1 MREVVITGLG
11 IVSPIGQSAAEVLDH
26 LLAVRSG
33 ISLWSAEGFTKT
45 FPAGIV
51 RGDFNDHFE
60 KKDLPYLDRITKMS
74 VVAAEQAMAD
84 AGLPSGLGDLG
95 PRAGVFAGTVSG
107 GADTQTQWLRDHSAA
122 GKQTARPFTLMA
134 GMHNA
139 PAAWISIRHRIT
151 GPVITHTS
159 ACASS
164 GAAIGDAMR
173 WIRAGDLDL
182 AIAGGCEATLNAPV
196 MGAWDGLRALA
207 RPDADDVGR
216 SCRPFSRNRSGLV
229 LAEGAVFLMLE
240 SAEHAAARG
249 AHAYAT
255 LSGYGI
261 ACDAYHVGS
270 PHSRGQTAAV
280 TAALRDAGLRPSDLS
295 YINAHATA
303 TPTGDPVEVASLRS
317 ALGDAADAVPVS
329 STKAQHGHM
338 LGAASAMELAVCIL
352 AMKHG
357 FLPATAFLE
366 DIDPAC
372 QLRHVPKVAERGVQI
387 CHTLS
392 LSAGFGGT
400 NVALVASR
408 RID

>member
-1 MREVVITGLG
+1 VKEVVVTGLG
-11 IVSPIGQSAAEVLDH
+11 IVSPIGQSATEVLDH
-26 LLAVRSG
+26 LLEVRSG

-51 RGDFNDHFE
+51 RGDFDNHFE
-60 KKDLPYLDRITKMS
+60 KKDLPYLDRIAKMS
-74 VVAAEQAMAD
+74 VAAAEQAMAD

-95 PRAGVFAGTVSG
+95 ARAGVFAGTVSG
-107 GADTQTQWLRDHSAA
+107 GADTQTQWLRDYSAA

-139 PAAWISIRHRIT
+139 PATWISIRHRIT

-207 RPDADDVGR
+207 RPDANDVGR
-216 SCRPFSRNRSGLV
+216 SCRPFSRDRSGLV
-229 LAEGAVFLMLE
+229 LAEGAVFFILE
-240 SAEHAAARG
+240 SAEHARARG
-249 AHAYAT
+249 ARIYAT

-280 TAALRDAGLRPSDLS
+280 IAALRDAGLQPSDLS

-303 TPTGDPVEVASLRS
+303 TPTGDPVEVASLRD
-317 ALGDAADAVPVS
+317 ALGAAADAVPVS

-338 LGAASAMELAVCIL
+338 LGAASAMELAVCVL
-352 AMKHG
+352 AMEHG

-372 QLRHVPKVAERGVQI
+372 QLRHVPNVAERGVQI
-387 CHTLS
+387 RHTLS

>member
-11 IVSPIGQSAAEVLDH
+11 VISPIGQSSAEVLDH
-26 LLAVRSG
+26 LLEMRSG

-51 RGDFNDHFE
+51 RGDFDDRFE

-74 VVAAEQAMAD
+74 VAAAEQAMAD
-84 AGLPSGLGDLG
+84 AGLPPGLGDPG

-107 GADTQTQWLRDHSAA
+107 GAETQTQWLRDYSAG

-139 PAAWISIRHRIT
+139 PAAWISIRHQII

-159 ACASS
+159 ACSSS
-164 GAAIGDAMR
+164 GAAIGDALR
-173 WIRAGDLDL
+173 WIRQGDLDV

-207 RPDADDVGR
+207 RPDPEDVGR

-229 LAEGAVFLMLE
+229 LAEGAVFFVLE
-240 SAEHAAARG
+240 AAEHALARG
-249 AHAYAT
+249 ARIHAT

-261 ACDAYHVGS
+261 ACDAYHVGA
-270 PHSRGQTAAV
+270 PHSRGQTAAIA
-280 TAALRDAGLRPSDLS
+280 AALRDAGLRPADLS

-317 ALGDAADAVPVS
+317 ALGAAADDVPVS

-338 LGAASAMELAVCIL
+338 LGAASAMELAVCLL
-352 AMKHG
+352 AMQHN
-357 FLPATAFLE
+357 FLPATAFL
-366 DIDPAC
+366 DDVDPTC
-372 QLRHVPKVAERGVQI
+372 RLRHVPAVTERDVQI
-387 CHTLS
+387 RHTLS

-400 NVALVASR
+400 NVALVLSKR
-408 RID
+408 

>member
-1 MREVVITGLG
+1 MKKEVVVTGLG
-11 IVSPIGQSAAEVLDH
+11 FVSPIGQSAAEVLDH

-33 ISLWSAEGFTKT
+33 ISLWSADGFTKT

-51 RGDFNDHFE
+51 RGDFDDHFE

-74 VVAAEQAMAD
+74 VAAAEQALAD
-84 AGLPSGLGDLG
+84 AGLPRGLDEPG
-95 PRAGVFAGTVSG
+95 PRAGIFAGTVSG
-107 GADTQTQWLRDHSAA
+107 GAETQTQWLRDFSAG

-139 PAAWISIRHRIT
+139 PAAWISIRHRIV

-159 ACASS
+159 ACSS
-164 GAAIGDAMR
+164 SSVAIGDALR
-173 WIRAGDLDL
+173 WIRSGDLDL

-207 RPDADDVGR
+207 RPDTEDVGR
-216 SCRPFSRNRSGLV
+216 SCRPFSRSRSGLV
-229 LAEGAVFLMLE
+229 LAEGAVFFVLE

-249 AHAYAT
+249 ARVHAT

-270 PHSRGQTAAV
+270 PHSRGQTAAIA
-280 TAALRDAGLRPSDLS
+280 AALHDAGLRPSDLS

-303 TPTGDPVEVASLRS
+303 TPTGDPVEAASLRE

-338 LGAASAMELAVCIL
+338 LGAASAMELGVCIL
-352 AMKHG
+352 AMQHD
-357 FLPATAFLE
+357 FLPATAFLD
-366 DIDPAC
+366 DIDPVCA
-372 QLRHVPKVAERGVQI
+372 LRHVPGAAERGVQI
-387 CHTLS
+387 RHTLS

-400 NVALVASR
+400 NTALVLSKR
-408 RID
+408 